1 MERFGIQK
9 GDSAFVG
16 VAVGGSVPVASAGE
30 LTLAEKGS
38 GEATRYSVEDN
49 GSALKKVSVD
59 TRRVRLA
66 AEGSRTYALAGGG
79 TFTPS
84 LEVGARWDGGDGE
97 TGAGVE
103 LGGGL
108 EWTLPL
114 HGLSVAARG
123 RTLVAHQG
131 DVEECRDRRV
141 CRPVPAATGGR
152 SRCRRVGGHRRAA
165 SRGYGTKG

>member
-1 MERFGIQK
+1 MGSCLWGALGYGEGEIADEELRLERFGVQK

-16 VAVGGSVPVASAGE
+16 VAVGGSVPVASADE
-30 LTLAEKGS
+30 LTLALKGS

-49 GSALKKVSVD
+49 GSALERVSVD

-97 TGAGVE
+97 TGAGME
-103 LGGGL
+103 LSGGL
-108 EWTLPL
+108 EWTLPS
-114 HGLSVAARG
+114 HGLSVEARG
-123 RTLVAHQG
+123 RTLAAHEG
-131 DVEECRDRRV
+131 DMEE
-141 CRPVPAATGGR
+141 
-152 SRCRRVGGHRRAA
+152 
-165 SRGYGTKG
+165 